1 MKKILRKNIELG
13 VLFGLICAVMLSFAR
28 FDARCDELRSG
39 VLRLHILA
47 NSDSDK
53 DQALKLKVRDRIL
66 EVSSKSLSRAD
77 DINEA
82 VSIAKSE
89 IEIITE
95 EANKVIKS
103 EGYDYTVSAN
113 IEENFFTN
121 RVYDDFTL
129 PAGIYNSLTVRI
141 GKAQGHNWWCVVF
154 PGVCLPAAEKGELKR
169 SVSKGSSRVAEY
181 AEGYKIRFK
190 TVEIYEK
197 IKNKMQKNKKST

>member
-13 VLFGLICAVMLSFAR
+13 VLFGLFCAIMLSFAR
-28 FDARCDELRSG
+28 FDARCDELRGG

-47 NSDSDK
+47 NSDREE

-66 EVSSKSLSRAD
+66 EISLKNLSKAK

-82 VSIAKSE
+82 IDIAKSE

-95 EANKVIKS
+95 EACDVIKS
-103 EGYDYTVSAN
+103 EGYDYKVSAN
-113 IEENFFTN
+113 VEKNFFTN

-129 PAGIYNSLTVRI
+129 PAGVYNSLTVRI

-154 PGVCLPAAEKGELKR
+154 PGVCLPAAEKGELKK
-169 SVSKGSSRVAEY
+169 SVSKQSAKVAEC
-181 AEGYKIRFK
+181 ADNYKVRFK
-190 TVEIYEK
+190 TVEIYER

>member
-1 MKKILRKNIELG
+1 MEKNIRKNIELG

-28 FDARCDELRSG
+28 FDARCDELRNG

-47 NSDSDK
+47 NSDSEE

-66 EVSSKSLSRAD
+66 EVSSKSLSKAN

-82 VSIAKSE
+82 IDIAKTQ
-89 IEIITE
+89 IESITE
-95 EANKVIKS
+95 EANKVITS
-103 EGYDYTVSAN
+103 EGYDYKVTAN
-113 IEENFFTN
+113 IEENFFSN

-129 PAGIYNSLTVRI
+129 PAGVYNSLTVRI

-154 PGVCLPAAEKGELKR
+154 PGVCLPAAEKGELKK
-169 SVSKGSSRVAEY
+169 SVSRQSAKLAEC
-181 AEGYKIRFK
+181 AEGYKVRFK